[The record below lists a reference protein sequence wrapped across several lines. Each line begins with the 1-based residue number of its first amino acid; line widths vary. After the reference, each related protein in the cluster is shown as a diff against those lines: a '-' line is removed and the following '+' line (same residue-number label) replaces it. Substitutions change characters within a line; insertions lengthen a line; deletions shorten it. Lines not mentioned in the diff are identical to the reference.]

1 MKLSICS
8 CVKFLSAG
16 TDKHFAATVCT
27 AMESKRYTCGHFEVM
42 HMSCDHLIQLQ
53 GVLAALLNC
62 PNLLLAS
69 IRHKTGGK
77 VTAKLSTGLSAA
89 TNTTT
94 SHPPAKPSSPPH
106 QPSRL
111 LPHHPSWI
119 DTIFQH
125 ANARHHSSQLT
136 HITTQRPIQE
146 HKQDNNLFRQSAT
159 SLNWGFFSMVIIP
172 SRRDVLCC
180 ALGWEV
186 GEAGR
191 VDLLRKEGFRKDPGS
206 CLLPDL
212 LGPF

>member
-89 TNTTT
+89 TNTIT
-94 SHPPAKPSSPPH
+94 SHPPAQPSSHPISHQDHFRITLAGLTQFPTCQCQASFFTVNPPNH
-106 QPSRL
+106 TETYTR
-111 LPHHPSWI
+111 
-119 DTIFQH
+119 
-125 ANARHHSSQLT
+125 
-136 HITTQRPIQE
+136 TQT
-146 HKQDNNLFRQSAT
+146 RQ
-159 SLNWGFFSMVIIP
+159 
-172 SRRDVLCC
+172 
-180 ALGWEV
+180 
-186 GEAGR
+186 
-191 VDLLRKEGFRKDPGS
+191 
-206 CLLPDL
+206 
-212 LGPF
+212 